1 MERSVNPK
9 TAEKLQIQKAAS
21 VLYKEVKSYFEKNT
35 VDDMIKSL
43 TNINDN
49 LKENKDYNV
58 SIDEYSMLGFI
69 TYLIGVDMTSSREF
83 VIKNVAENYRSRFV
97 DNNLN
102 NEEFINILCE
112 VLKNINTNNFE
123 NAKNELK
130 QILEKE
136 IECDKNSMGELRIA
150 IRNSLKHYAIPVPIA
165 KDLSAIISKQK
176 MSYNDILRYNHVM
189 QIEAIFLDNSMKAT
203 INVLTNKL
211 FVKSLEIGEKLY
223 IQQKFS
229 LVHFDSII
237 SAKELLEKFPT
248 CLMYAT
254 VPYGENIDKE
264 VLKEKYFINDVDNSG
279 SNNENS
285 EQSEEKESGNNNQL
299 KKLPEEDPDFF
310 VRACAEE
317 YLKKK
322 IENIEDFENSIENII
337 NSDSDFLQY
346 FYHYIAYNKNNKEN
360 RKQFEEVWSE
370 FTKEDLHNSL
380 TSKIENLQNEG
391 KEIAEKIFAL
401 IPEKNL
407 GHIINYVRDCIDN
420 LVIITDE
427 KNITKSYL
435 LSQFSENGIST
446 YHHLQQIMS
455 LIESQYISGAG
466 FTSYCTLFDYIITQT
481 EAKEIFEESA
491 KLDDYNMRINVYTQL
506 KNFYFSEEVNKEN

>member
-1 MERSVNPK
+1 
-9 TAEKLQIQKAAS
+9 
-21 VLYKEVKSYFEKNT
+21 
-35 VDDMIKSL
+35 
-43 TNINDN
+43 
-49 LKENKDYNV
+49 
-58 SIDEYSMLGFI
+58 
-69 TYLIGVDMTSSREF
+69 
-83 VIKNVAENYRSRFV
+83 
-97 DNNLN
+97 
-102 NEEFINILCE
+102 
-112 VLKNINTNNFE
+112 
-123 NAKNELK
+123 
-130 QILEKE
+130 
-136 IECDKNSMGELRIA
+136 
-150 IRNSLKHYAIPVPIA
+150 
-165 KDLSAIISKQK
+165 
-176 MSYNDILRYNHVM
+176 
-189 QIEAIFLDNSMKAT
+189 
-203 INVLTNKL
+203 
-211 FVKSLEIGEKLY
+211 
-223 IQQKFS
+223 
-229 LVHFDSII
+229 
-237 SAKELLEKFPT
+237 
-248 CLMYAT
+248 MYAT

-346 FYHYIAYNKNNKEN
+346 FYHYIAYHKNNKEN

-370 FTKEDLHNSL
+370 FTKEELHNSL

-407 GHIINYVRDCIDN
+407 GHIINYVRECIDN